1 MGKTRLTVTT
11 NRGVQYN
18 MVLIVRQNPK
28 TPMDV
33 KLDKP
38 ASTSVDVKMPLRLSY
53 SLVPA
58 TAEGTVRWTT
68 SDAEVATVE
77 DGLVTPHKLGTAT
90 IGVVTD
96 FGGYSDSVKL
106 TFVDGSIPTDIDITK
121 PASTRLDVSRTLQLA
136 YTVKPAGTDA
146 HGSRIHA

>member
-38 ASTSVDVKMPLRLSY
+38 AST
-53 SLVPA
+53 
-58 TAEGTVRWTT
+58 
-68 SDAEVATVE
+68 
-77 DGLVTPHKLGTAT
+77 
-90 IGVVTD
+90 
-96 FGGYSDSVKL
+96 
-106 TFVDGSIPTDIDITK
+106 
-121 PASTRLDVSRTLQLA
+121 RLDVSRTLQLA